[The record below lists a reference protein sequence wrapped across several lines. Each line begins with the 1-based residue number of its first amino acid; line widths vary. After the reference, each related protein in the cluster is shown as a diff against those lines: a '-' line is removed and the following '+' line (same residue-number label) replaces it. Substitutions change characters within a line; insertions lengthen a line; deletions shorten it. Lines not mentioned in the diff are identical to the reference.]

1 MKLPS
6 LIVLVLAI
14 GAGVAFGVFIVP
26 SSHAL
31 FSSASHPVPT
41 ASSTSV
47 AGAGAT
53 GSAAPSVP
61 GISTN
66 TPAAGDLDTI
76 LANTDPTE
84 RSTQLQAFAQNV
96 PAEKIADAVTD
107 LSLKAPSD
115 ESQNAISVLINR
127 WVKIDPDGARAS
139 ISAAT
144 DPRVQY
150 MLTHGVF
157 TALGASDPANALQLA
172 QQLSP
177 EPLRDLA
184 ESAVV
189 QEAAKQDPATA
200 LKLYNQAHISGPA
213 LGAIFMEWG
222 DRDLKG
228 ATTAL
233 LALPHGDDRINV
245 VRFMA
250 HRLSQKDP
258 AAALTWLDGLPP
270 ECSDAMSR
278 QMLVGAWAARD
289 PHAASQYV
297 TSAKDAL
304 PPDQY
309 GAIAY
314 ALAAGWSQTD
324 PKAVATWAQSLSGDD
339 QRNAMQIALA
349 SWGRTDPKSAA
360 AFVATA
366 SIDDLARSEAAG
378 ALTSAWMKSD
388 PQAAMNWVNTL
399 PADTGVQSAALN
411 AAMEEMARQDPA
423 KASSYVANMPEGV
436 TKMNAISRV
445 VGSWMKDDPAA
456 TAQWVMSLPDSQVK
470 INSLAMVASNWAY
483 SDPEKASAWLSQL
496 PPGTNRDNAAAA
508 LSNTIL
514 RRDPNSALQWANSI
528 SDPDAR
534 QSQVIALYHHWLQLD
549 PAKAQAAMQS
559 SSLTDDQ
566 KNEII
571 DNP

>member
-6 LIVLVLAI
+6 IIALVLAI

-26 SSHAL
+26 SQRAL
-31 FSSASHPVPT
+31 FSSASQPAPA
-41 ASSTSV
+41 ASST

-53 GSAAPSVP
+53 GSSAPSVP
-61 GISTN
+61 GVST
-66 TPAAGDLDTI
+66 PPDLDTI
-76 LANTDPTE
+76 LADTDPTE
-84 RSTQLQAFAQNV
+84 RSTRLQAYAQSV
-96 PAEKIADAVTD
+96 PDEKIADAVTD
-107 LSLKAPSD
+107 LAQKAPTE
-115 ESQNAISVLINR
+115 ESQAAISVLINR
-127 WVKIDPDGARAS
+127 WVKADPDGARAS
-139 ISAAT
+139 ITAAT

-172 QQLSP
+172 QQLTS

-184 ESAVV
+184 EAAVV

-222 DRDLKG
+222 DRDLNG
-228 ATTAL
+228 ATQAL

-258 AAALTWLDGLPP
+258 AAGLTWLDSLPP

-278 QMLVGAWAARD
+278 QMLVGTWAARD
-289 PHAASQYV
+289 PRAASQYV
-297 TSAKDAL
+297 SAAKDAL

-324 PKAVATWAQSLSGDD
+324 PKGAATWAQSLSGDD
-339 QRNAMQIALA
+339 QRTAMQVALA
-349 SWGRTDPKSAA
+349 NWGRTDPKSAA
-360 AFVATA
+360 AFLATA
-366 SIDDLARSEAAG
+366 SVDPLTRSEAAST
-378 ALTSAWMKSD
+378 LIHAWMKSD
-388 PQAAMNWVNTL
+388 PQAAMAWVNAQ
-399 PADTGVQSAALN
+399 PADSGVQGEALN

-423 KASSYVANMPEGV
+423 KASTYVASMPEGV
-436 TKMNAISRV
+436 MKMNAISRV

-456 TAQWVMSLPDSQVK
+456 TAQWLMSMPDSLVK
-470 INSLAMVASNWAY
+470 TNSLAMVASNWAY
-483 SDPEKASAWLSQL
+483 SDPEKASAWLTSL
-496 PPGTNRDNAAAA
+496 PASTGRDAAAAA

-514 RRDPNSALQWANSI
+514 RRDPSSAIQWASSI
-528 SDPDAR
+528 SDPDGRER
-534 QSQVIALYHHWLQLD
+534 QVVMLYRKWLQYD

-571 DNP
+571 DNQ